1 MVNVTFKIFLLYHT
15 RKYINKNFSFRSPGP
30 LHFMY
35 SGAVKKNHLTI
46 ITALLLQE

>member
-15 RKYINKNFSFRSPGP
+15 RKYISKNFSLRSPGP
-30 LHFMY
+30 LHMY